1 MFHCSDL
8 VNRKKKMDQN
18 NLINDLF
25 EEMLAKGLVSSCS
38 NWIERA
44 IEMKNPQ
51 LPLALASS
59 MLLTYDLLDSKL
71 CYFSPGN

>member
-1 MFHCSDL
+1 MEQD
-8 VNRKKKMDQN
+8 

>member
-1 MFHCSDL
+1 
-8 VNRKKKMDQN
+8 MDQN